1 MIGGH
6 LQLDLHGKF
15 SHGTLDI
22 PHPKVDMAPEPSMTP
37 LQREPTGNTEES
49 NEADY
54 PGTLQVLPGLWPSA
68 SAGSAFLLL
77 VSWAKLY
84 QDVPS
89 SVELLPANPLNAG
102 TR

>member
-1 MIGGH
+1 
-6 LQLDLHGKF
+6 
-15 SHGTLDI
+15 
-22 PHPKVDMAPEPSMTP
+22 MAPEPSITP
-37 LQREPTGNTEES
+37 LPREPTGNTEES

-54 PGTLQVLPGLWPSA
+54 SGTLQVLPGSWPSA
-68 SAGSAFLLL
+68 SAGSAFLLLL

-89 SVELLPANPLNAG
+89 SLELLPANPLNAG